1 MLNNRT
7 YTTQFDE
14 GKFSVL
20 ALLRS
25 VEQASDGIYA
35 DDAIAPYAYERKAEG
50 NFTIPDGVRHVG
62 YRAFAACE
70 KLYSIYI
77 PKSVESMA
85 SPFDGC
91 VNLTHIYFGGSR
103 KAWNRL
109 VSGWRLADTGSDAL
123 TVYCAEEDEGGRAYD
138 IRRRHVCPVCGK
150 TLFPDEN
157 SLDQCTHCGWED
169 DGNAEREPFSEENAN
184 GVSLQTYRAAYAKK
198 CAQDREYHWWTE
210 LKKGFLQGEM

>member
-14 GKFSVL
+14 GRFSVL

-123 TVYCAEEDEGGRAYD
+123 TVYCAEEDEGGREE
-138 IRRRHVCPVCGK
+138 IQEK
-150 TLFPDEN
+150 
-157 SLDQCTHCGWED
+157 SLEGLW
-169 DGNAEREPFSEENAN
+169 
-184 GVSLQTYRAAYAKK
+184 
-198 CAQDREYHWWTE
+198 
-210 LKKGFLQGEM
+210 